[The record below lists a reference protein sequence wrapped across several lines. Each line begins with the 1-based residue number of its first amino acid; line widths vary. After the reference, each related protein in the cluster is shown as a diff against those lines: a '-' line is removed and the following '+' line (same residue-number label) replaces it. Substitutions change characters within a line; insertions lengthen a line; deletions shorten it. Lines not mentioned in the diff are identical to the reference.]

1 MIYMNKQQLE
11 ACVEQIQ
18 EIGKVIV
25 NNMTDIQITKI
36 QKYLE
41 KKGYVTDFVNADDEI
56 LKLREEQYN
65 G

>member
-1 MIYMNKQQLE
+1 MNKQQLE

-41 KKGYVTDFVNADDEI
+41 KKGYITDFVNADDEI
-56 LKLREEQYN
+56 LKLRER
-65 G
+65 